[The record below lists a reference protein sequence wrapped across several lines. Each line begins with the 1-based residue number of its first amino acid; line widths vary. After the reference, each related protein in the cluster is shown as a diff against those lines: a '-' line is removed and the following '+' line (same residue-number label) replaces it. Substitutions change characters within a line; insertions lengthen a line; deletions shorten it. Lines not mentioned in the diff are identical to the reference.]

1 LLLRNFCIYHTTHPP
16 EKSSKKQATNDRGCL
31 EAVGGVAKKFGAG
44 IGRLFDKVSPDVW
57 HELGY
62 VTMLSY
68 SLLLPRR
75 EHVVDRGADEFL
87 PIVLVHGLGENRG
100 AW

>member
-1 LLLRNFCIYHTTHPP
+1 MIPGPP
-16 EKSSKKQATNDRGCL
+16 RKNQAKNKATDDRGCL

-57 HELGY
+57 RELGY

-75 EHVVDRGADEFL
+75 EHVVDRGA
-87 PIVLVHGLGENRG
+87 R
-100 AW
+100 

>member
-1 LLLRNFCIYHTTHPP
+1 
-16 EKSSKKQATNDRGCL
+16 
-31 EAVGGVAKKFGAG
+31 
-44 IGRLFDKVSPDVW
+44 
-57 HELGY
+57 
-62 VTMLSY
+62 MLSY

-87 PIVLVHGLGENRG
+87 PIVLVHGLGGNRG